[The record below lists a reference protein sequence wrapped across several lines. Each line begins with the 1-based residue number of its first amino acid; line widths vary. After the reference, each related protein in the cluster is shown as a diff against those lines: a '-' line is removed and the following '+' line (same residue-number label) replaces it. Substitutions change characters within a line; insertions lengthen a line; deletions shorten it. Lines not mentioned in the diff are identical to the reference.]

1 MPAAR
6 TSVRRAARR
15 RAFALPPLA
24 LLAALAAAPG
34 CTKTESVSE
43 EVALDAAAPAARAPA
58 EWESERYGRVTTPNG
73 LKPGAEAMLG
83 DNSESMDA
91 AAPGMKMMMGGGMAP
106 MPGNEPEGMMP
117 GNEYENMMMGGMG
130 GGSMGAMPA
139 DAAEAAPRRG
149 AEAPPAA
156 DRPAFDALNPDPDP
170 EFNTEEYDAVPENRF
185 LAARQTP
192 LSTFAVDVD
201 TAGYANVRRFLNN
214 GRLPP
219 PGAVRIE
226 ELVNYF
232 RYDLAPPAA
241 GGENGD
247 DRPFAVHAEVSACP
261 WAAGHKLVRIGL
273 KGRELAADA
282 RPRCNLVFLLDV
294 SGSMSSSNKL
304 GLVKRAMT
312 LLVEQLGENDTVS
325 AVVYAGASGLA
336 LPPTNGSDPRAI
348 LDALE
353 RLDAGGSTNGGEG
366 IELAYAT
373 AQESYIPGGV
383 NRVILCTDGD
393 FNVGVTDQS
402 SLVRLIE
409 QKAKAGVSLTVL
421 GFGTGNYNDA
431 TMEELSNRG
440 DGNYG
445 YVDDMREA
453 RKLLVEDLTG
463 TLVTIAKDVKIQVEF
478 NPAAVGSYRLIG
490 YENRLMAAEDFRDDE
505 KDAGEIGAGHTV
517 TALYEVVPAGADE
530 PVPGAGELKYQAPGG
545 PTDAAAGG
553 ELLTVSLRYKAPDA
567 AKADPAAEFAVPVP
581 DAATPFEEASADQR
595 FAAAVAAFGMLLR
608 GGEHAGTATL
618 ADADAWADAARGPD
632 PGGYRAEF
640 AELAARA
647 VRLGD

>member
-1 MPAAR
+1 MPAVPLK
-6 TSVRRAARR
+6 TARR
-15 RAFALPPLA
+15 RASALPPLA
-24 LLAALAAAPG
+24 LLAALAAGAG
-34 CTKTESVSE
+34 CEKSADVAAEGSV
-43 EVALDAAAPAARAPA
+43 DAAAPASPAARAPA
-58 EWESERYGRVTTPNG
+58 EWESERYGRVSSMPG
-73 LKPGAEAMLG
+73 LKAGEEMMLADESG
-83 DNSESMDA
+83 SMDA
-91 AAPGMKMMMGGGMAP
+91 
-106 MPGNEPEGMMP
+106 
-117 GNEYENMMMGGMG
+117 
-130 GGSMGAMPA
+130 GAMPGA
-139 DAAEAAPRRG
+139 GPEAAPRRPQS
-149 AEAPPAA
+149 EAPPAA
-156 DRPAFDALNPDPDP
+156 DALNPDPDP
-170 EFNTEEYDAVPENRF
+170 EFETEQYDALPENRF
-185 LAARQTP
+185 LAARRTP

-201 TAGYANVRRFLNN
+201 TAGYANVRRFLKND
-214 GRLPP
+214 RLPP

-232 RYDLAPPAA
+232 RYDLAPPA
-241 GGENGD
+241 GD
-247 DRPFAVHAEVSACP
+247 DETPFAVRAEVSACP

-294 SGSMSSSNKL
+294 SGSMDAPDKL
-304 GLVKRAMT
+304 GLVKRAMK

-336 LPPTNGSDPRAI
+336 LPPTSGSEPRAI

-353 RLDAGGSTNGGEG
+353 SLDAGGSTNGGEG
-366 IELAYAT
+366 IGLAYAT
-373 AQESYIPGGV
+373 ALESYIPGGV

-409 QKAKAGVSLTVL
+409 EKAKAGVSLTVL

-445 YVDDMREA
+445 YVDDLREA

-505 KDAGEIGAGHTV
+505 KDAGEIGAGHAV
-517 TALYEVVPAGADE
+517 TALYEVVPADADG
-530 PVPGAGELKYQAPGG
+530 PVPGTGDLKYQTPGG

-553 ELLTVSLRYKAPDA
+553 ELLTVALRYKAPDA
-567 AKADPAAEFAVPVP
+567 TKADPAAEFAVPVP
-581 DAATPFEEASADQR
+581 DAATPFEAASADQR

-608 GGEHAGTATL
+608 RGGHTGTATL
-618 ADADAWADAARGPD
+618 SDAAAWADAARGPD

-640 AELAARA
+640 VELAGRA